1 MPLISVRHRQIK
13 IAAFDAVLM
22 SSANIQN
29 LDVNRGY
36 EPAPS
41 SGLRPPSPPSGER
54 EGVRGRFVERASSTI
69 KPLARSRL
77 RVVWLIGAC
86 VLVSGAIGLSLRSN
100 RRAERAL
107 DRLLTAPLTIWRS
120 PPETFDNFSDRELA
134 VCMTIVLRS
143 ETNCVPYLCRE
154 LRRRE
159 TAFDRF
165 YVARWRTLP
174 AFLTRFLP
182 EPVSVRTRRLR
193 AITLLQCLGH
203 GAVRPAAGTLIETLS
218 DPTPEIAAQAASALG
233 LVLPESPRA
242 RGEFIAYFQRARGGE
257 FLGAEMWSAEFWK
270 DIPELLPQLVR
281 QLGIPCLAGD
291 AARALDVY
299 GTNAA
304 PALPALVEAAT
315 DGFAGGEGRL
325 EKVRRD
331 GISPGLAMRS
341 WLWRRPAYETAACWK
356 RSPWRGMTP
365 FRCFVTTAAQP
376 LRRAVKR
383 QPRWCRA

>member
-1 MPLISVRHRQIK
+1 MTRRPTRRMPLISVRHRQIK
-13 IAAFDAVLM
+13 IATFDAVLM
-22 SSANIQN
+22 S
-29 LDVNRGY
+29 
-36 EPAPS
+36 
-41 SGLRPPSPPSGER
+41 
-54 EGVRGRFVERASSTI
+54 RASSTI

-182 EPVSVRTRRLR
+182 EPVSVRARRLR
-193 AITLLQCLGH
+193 AIPLLRCPGQ
-203 GAVRPAAGTLIETLS
+203 GAGGPAAR
-218 DPTPEIAAQAASALG
+218 
-233 LVLPESPRA
+233 PR
-242 RGEFIAYFQRARGGE
+242 
-257 FLGAEMWSAEFWK
+257 
-270 DIPELLPQLVR
+270 
-281 QLGIPCLAGD
+281 
-291 AARALDVY
+291 
-299 GTNAA
+299 
-304 PALPALVEAAT
+304 
-315 DGFAGGEGRL
+315 GR
-325 EKVRRD
+325 D
-331 GISPGLAMRS
+331 
-341 WLWRRPAYETAACWK
+341 TAA
-356 RSPWRGMTP
+356 G
-365 FRCFVTTAAQP
+365 
-376 LRRAVKR
+376 
-383 QPRWCRA
+383 